1 MADETTNVATQ
12 PTGEATTPSPQSNIT
27 KLTRHIVGITQDT
40 NGNNRYYFEL
50 DGEPFKGF
58 NKNNEL
64 VEDKTSFSK
73 NLITIMRQVGAK
85 TGLLNPAYAA
95 ARVKKGARVNPIFV
109 SWIFQ
114 NSEITIEREY
124 KEATAE
130 ANANDPDDVNG
141 KDRYVT
147 TFKDL
152 KLNIDPSYLPLIAS
166 ALKSNEVL
174 GEPLII
180 VEAEQQKQ
188 SIVDMAES
196 LFA

>member
-1 MADETTNVATQ
+1 MES
-12 PTGEATTPSPQSNIT
+12 ENIT
-27 KLTRHIVGITQDT
+27 TLTRHIVAITQDT
-40 NGNNRYYFEL
+40 NGGNRYYFEL

-85 TGLLNPAYAA
+85 AGLLNPAYAA
-95 ARVKKGARVNPIFV
+95 ARVKKNSRVNPIFV

-114 NSEITIEREY
+114 NAEITIEREY
-124 KEATAE
+124 KEATQE

-141 KDRYVT
+141 KDRYIT

-152 KLNIDPSYLPLIAS
+152 KLNIDTSYLPLIAS
-166 ALKSNEVL
+166 ALKTNEVL

-180 VEAEQQKQ
+180 SEAEQQKQ
-188 SIVDMAES
+188 SLAEMAES
-196 LFA
+196 LFG

>member
-1 MADETTNVATQ
+1 MADET
-12 PTGEATTPSPQSNIT
+12 T
-27 KLTRHIVGITQDT
+27 KLTRHIVGITQDV
-40 NGNNRYYFEL
+40 NGGNRYYFEV

-58 NKNNEL
+58 NKNNEI
-64 VEDKTSFSK
+64 VDDKTSFSK

-114 NSEITIEREY
+114 NAEITIEREF
-124 KEATAE
+124 KEASQE
-130 ANANDPDDVNG
+130 ANVNDPDDVNG

-188 SIVDMAES
+188 TLTNTAES